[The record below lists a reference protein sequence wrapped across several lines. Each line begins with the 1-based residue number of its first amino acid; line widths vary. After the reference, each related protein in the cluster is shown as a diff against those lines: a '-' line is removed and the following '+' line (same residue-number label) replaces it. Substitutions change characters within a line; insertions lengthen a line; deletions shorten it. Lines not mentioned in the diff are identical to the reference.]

1 MSASSFPLPEGK
13 GTHANVAI
21 GTANDADVSPA
32 SVAVHLKNT
41 VDVLKADAK
50 VRATCYSTNYFR
62 LYSNAIEGGLCTR
75 GRVRGG
81 EEGAELGV
89 HRQS

>member
-41 VDVLKADAK
+41 VDALRAEAK
-50 VRATCYSTNYFR
+50 VRAAYYFANHFR
-62 LYSNAIEGGLCTR
+62 LYSNAMEGGLCAR

-89 HRQS
+89 YCQS

>member
-21 GTANDADVSPA
+21 GSSKDADVSAA

-41 VDVLKADAK
+41 VDALKADVK
-50 VRATCYSTNYFR
+50 VPATYSTNHFP
-62 LYSNAIEGGLCTR
+62 LYSNAIEGHLCAR
-75 GRVRGG
+75 GGVRGG